1 MRLSRVLFPGV
12 LLAAASLASGQ
23 SVISVHSGLIN
34 YFEGAVFVDDQPLQN
49 KFGTFTNIKEG
60 STLRT
65 EQGRAEILLNPDI
78 FLRLDQNSAIRMA
91 SVALSDT
98 RVEFLKGS
106 AILDSTE
113 AQPGVSPVLL
123 YWACEVRFSKPG
135 VYRFDSE
142 PAPLLEVYTGE
153 AQVKH
158 DSGSSAIGSDKEFFF
173 LAATETEKY
182 GDGNFDGFY
191 DWAKNRSDLI
201 AADNQ
206 TVAQSMGDLGS
217 GNPGADNGPGF
228 PLGPGL
234 DPNAPI
240 YAGGGSPPVYG
251 YGSPIYG
258 SMAGPFW
265 SGPLN
270 PYGLFGMSP
279 YPNGFWLVVPQ
290 YRHVHSRFPDRP
302 VSSRWPDRPVGSH
315 WTPSRIAIPPVHTG
329 VPGYAPYRS
338 TYMPAGVRRYGP
350 VPPAPSRPVSVMP
363 HVSAKPMM
371 APHPIGHR

>member
-1 MRLSRVLFPGV
+1 MRFSRLLFPGV
-12 LLAAASLASGQ
+12 LLAAASLTSGQ

-65 EQGRAEILLNPDI
+65 EQGRAEILLNPGI
-78 FLRLDQNSAIRMA
+78 FLRLDQNSSIRMV

-98 RVEFLKGS
+98 RVEFQNGS

-113 AQPGVSPVLL
+113 AQPGVSPVVL
-123 YWACEVRFSKPG
+123 YWGCEVRFPKPG

-142 PAPLLEVYTGE
+142 PAPLLEVYSGE

-158 DSGSSAIGSDKEFFF
+158 DEDSSVIGTDKQFFF

-182 GDGNFDGFY
+182 GDGNFDAFY
-191 DWAKNRSDLI
+191 DWAKNRSGLI

-206 TVAQSMGDLGS
+206 TVAKSMGDLGN
-217 GNPGADNGPGF
+217 GDPGGMDNGQGF

-240 YAGGGSPPVYG
+240 YGGGGSLPGYS
-251 YGSPIYG
+251 YGSPSYG

-270 PYGLFGMSP
+270 PYGPLGMSP
-279 YPNGFWLVVPQ
+279 YPYGVWLIVPG
-290 YRHVHSRFPDRP
+290 YRRVHSNWPERP
-302 VSSRWPDRPVGSH
+302 ISSH
-315 WTPSRIAIPPVHTG
+315 WTPSHIVIPPTHAG
-329 VPGYAPYRS
+329 IPNYAPYRS

-350 VPPAPSRPVSVMP
+350 APSTLSHPVTVTP
-363 HVSAKPMM
+363 HVSAGTMM
-371 APHPIGHR
+371 AHPIGHR